1 MNNIPS
7 KKFTCLVL
15 AGRNHGL
22 ETLKKLNEK
31 SNYDVIA
38 IFTHKL
44 NPKSLDIQQ
53 KERDDFLDYEKFAE
67 INSIPLYTI
76 DKFDEKSILDDFALQ
91 CNYDFLISISWRF
104 LISPQVFSRS
114 NIGSINLHR
123 GDLPK
128 YAGVEPIKRAL
139 KNSEKFIHIS
149 CHNISKNFDEGQVIF
164 ESTHP
169 TNYGDSMSLDDNV
182 ERLKKEITPY
192 FPQLTIKSLKF
203 LIDSKNHGK

>member
-1 MNNIPS
+1 MNNFTS

-31 SNYDVIA
+31 SNYSIIA

-53 KERDDFLDYEKFAE
+53 KERDDFLDYEKFAK

-76 DKFDEKSILDDFALQ
+76 DKFDEKSILDDFTLQ
-91 CNYDFLISISWRF
+91 CNYDFLISVSWRF
-104 LISPQVFSRS
+104 LISPQVFSKS
-114 NIGSINLHR
+114 NIGSINVHR

-139 KNSEKFIHIS
+139 KNSEKLIHIS
-149 CHNISKNFDEGQVIF
+149 SHNISKNFDEGEVIF

-169 TNYGDSMSLDDNV
+169 TNYDDSISLDDNV

-192 FPQLTIKSLKF
+192 FPQLTIKSLEF
-203 LIDSKNHGK
+203 LIDSKYHGK

>member
-1 MNNIPS
+1 MNNFDS
-7 KKFTCLVL
+7 KKYACLFL

-22 ETLKKLNEK
+22 ETLKSLNELSDYK
-31 SNYDVIA
+31 IIA
-38 IFTHKL
+38 IFTHKF
-44 NPKSLDIQQ
+44 NPKSLDNQQ
-53 KERDDFLDYEKFAE
+53 KERDDFSDYEKFSE

-76 DKFDEKSILDDFALQ
+76 DKFNQKSILDDFALEF
-91 CNYDFLISISWRF
+91 NYDFLISISWRF
-104 LISPQVFSRS
+104 LISPQVFSKS

-149 CHNISKNFDEGQVIF
+149 CHNISKNFDEGEVIF

-169 TNYGDSMSLDDNV
+169 TNYDDSISLDDNV
-182 ERLKKEITPY
+182 EREEY
-192 FPQLTIKSLKF
+192 
-203 LIDSKNHGK
+203 

>member
-1 MNNIPS
+1 MNNC
-7 KKFTCLVL
+7 KKHACLVL

-22 ETLKKLNEK
+22 ETLKKLNEL
-31 SNYDVIA
+31 SNYNIIA
-38 IFTHKL
+38 VFTHKF
-44 NPKSLDIQQ
+44 NPKSSDSQQ
-53 KERDDFLDYEKFAE
+53 KERNDFSDYQKFAKT
-67 INSIPLYTI
+67 NSIPLYTI
-76 DKFDEKSILDDFALQ
+76 DKSNEKSILDDFSLE
-91 CNYDFLISISWRF
+91 CSYDFLISISWRF

-149 CHNISKNFDEGQVIF
+149 CHHISKNFDEGEVIF

-169 TNYGDSMSLDDNV
+169 TNYDISISLDDNV
-182 ERLKKEITPY
+182 DRLKKEITYY
-192 FPQLTIKSLKF
+192 FPQLTIKSLEF
-203 LIDSKNHGK
+203 LVNSKYHGK

>member
-1 MNNIPS
+1 MNNITS

-31 SNYDVIA
+31 SNYNIIA

-53 KERDDFLDYEKFAE
+53 KERDDFLDYKKFAKT
-67 INSIPLYTI
+67 NSIPLYTI
-76 DKFDEKSILDDFALQ
+76 DKLNEKHILDNFVLQ
-91 CNYDFLISISWRF
+91 CDYDFLISISWRF
-104 LISPQVFSRS
+104 LISPQVFSKS

-139 KNSEKFIHIS
+139 ENSEKFIHIS
-149 CHNISKNFDEGQVIF
+149 CHNISKHFDEGEVIF

-169 TNYGDSMSLDDNV
+169 TNYDVSLSLDDNV

-192 FPQLTIKSLKF
+192 FPQLTIKSLEF
-203 LIDSKNHGK
+203 LIGSKYHGK

>member
-1 MNNIPS
+1 MNNSDS
-7 KKFTCLVL
+7 KKYACLFL

-22 ETLKKLNEK
+22 ETLKKLNEL
-31 SNYDVIA
+31 SDYNIIS
-38 IFTHKL
+38 IFTHKF
-44 NPKSLDIQQ
+44 NPKLLDNQQ
-53 KERDDFLDYEKFAE
+53 KERDDFSNYEKFAE
-67 INSIPLYTI
+67 TNSIPLYTI

-91 CNYDFLISISWRF
+91 YNYDFLISISWRF
-104 LISPQVFSRS
+104 LISPQVFSKS

-149 CHNISKNFDEGQVIF
+149 CHNISKNFDEGKVIF
-164 ESTHP
+164 ESKQP
-169 TNYGDSMSLDDNV
+169 TNYDVSTSLDENV

-203 LIDSKNHGK
+203 LIDGKYHEK

>member
-1 MNNIPS
+1 MNNFTS

-31 SNYDVIA
+31 SNYSIIA

-53 KERDDFLDYEKFAE
+53 KERDDFLDYEKFAK

-76 DKFDEKSILDDFALQ
+76 DKFDEKSILDDFTLQ
-91 CNYDFLISISWRF
+91 CNYDFLISVSWRF
-104 LISPQVFSRS
+104 LISPQVFSKS
-114 NIGSINLHR
+114 NIGSINVHR

-149 CHNISKNFDEGQVIF
+149 CHHISKNFDEGKVIF

-169 TNYGDSMSLDDNV
+169 TNYDISTSLDHNV

-192 FPQLTIKSLKF
+192 FPQLTIKSLEF
-203 LIDSKNHGK
+203 LIDSKYHGK

>member
-1 MNNIPS
+1 MNNSNS
-7 KKFTCLVL
+7 KKYTCLFL

-22 ETLKKLNEK
+22 ETLKNLKEISDYNI
-31 SNYDVIA
+31 IA
-38 IFTHKL
+38 IFTHKF
-44 NPKSLDIQQ
+44 NPKSLDTQQ
-53 KERDDFLDYEKFAE
+53 KERDDFSDYEKFAE

-76 DKFDEKSILDDFALQ
+76 DKSNEKFILDDFALQ
-91 CNYDFLISISWRF
+91 YNYDFLISISWRF
-104 LISPQVFSRS
+104 LISPQVFSKS

-139 KNSEKFIHIS
+139 ENSEKFIHIS
-149 CHNISKNFDEGQVIF
+149 CHNISKHFDEGEVIF

-169 TNYGDSMSLDDNV
+169 TNYDVSLSLDDNV

-192 FPQLTIKSLKF
+192 FPQLTIKSLEF
-203 LIDSKNHGK
+203 LIGSKYHGK

>member
-1 MNNIPS
+1 MNNSTS

-22 ETLKKLNEK
+22 ETLKKLNEE
-31 SNYDVIA
+31 SNYSIIA

-44 NPKSLDIQQ
+44 NPKSLDVQQ
-53 KERDDFLDYEKFAE
+53 KERDDFLDYEKFAK

-76 DKFDEKSILDDFALQ
+76 DKFDEKSILDDFTLQ

-104 LISPQVFSRS
+104 LISPQVFSKS

-139 KNSEKFIHIS
+139 KNSEKLIHIS
-149 CHNISKNFDEGQVIF
+149 CHNISKNFDEGEVIF

-169 TNYGDSMSLDDNV
+169 TNYDDSISLDDNV

-192 FPQLTIKSLKF
+192 FPQLTIKSLEF
-203 LIDSKNHGK
+203 LIDSKYHGK